1 MRHLTLLQKGVSH
14 EKINPCNKNG
24 SPTKAAKNR
33 RHKPCITNGYIH
45 YPSVLLLVNSSTT
58 AQPPNAKVIELPTS
72 IAEKLPSETLTI
84 MVSKNTIIV
93 NGRAIV
99 DSQTAMR
106 SAGDSIPALQ
116 KELLYQAA
124 KSPAVV
130 NELGIAER
138 EVTIMGDKSIPYKL
152 LRKIMMTC
160 SSAEFSKISLAVL
173 KRPED
178 KTT

>member
-1 MRHLTLLQKGVSH
+1 MKKSTRAIRMERRQKRQSSAGINLVSLM
-14 EKINPCNKNG
+14 
-24 SPTKAAKNR
+24 
-33 RHKPCITNGYIH
+33 YIFTIL
-45 YPSVLLLVNSSTT
+45 VFFLLVNSSTT

-72 IAEKLPSETLTI
+72 LAEKLPKETLTI
-84 MVSKNTIIV
+84 MVSKDTIIV

-99 DSQTAMR
+99 DAQTAMS

-124 KSPAVV
+124 KSPAAV

-138 EVTIMGDKSIPYKL
+138 DVTIMGDKTIPYKL

-178 KTT
+178 KAT

>member
-1 MRHLTLLQKGVSH
+1 MKKSTRAIRMERRQKRQSNAGINLVSLMD
-14 EKINPCNKNG
+14 IF
-24 SPTKAAKNR
+24 T
-33 RHKPCITNGYIH
+33 IL
-45 YPSVLLLVNSSTT
+45 VFFLLVNSSTT

-72 IAEKLPSETLTI
+72 IAEKLPKETLTI

-99 DSQTAMR
+99 DAQAAM
-106 SAGDSIPALQ
+106 SAAGDSIPALQ

-138 EVTIMGDKSIPYKL
+138 DVTIMGDKSIPYKL

-178 KTT
+178 KAT

>member
-1 MRHLTLLQKGVSH
+1 MKKSTRAIRMERRQKRQKTVGINLVSLMD
-14 EKINPCNKNG
+14 IF
-24 SPTKAAKNR
+24 T
-33 RHKPCITNGYIH
+33 IL
-45 YPSVLLLVNSSTT
+45 VFFLLVNSSTT

-72 IAEKLPSETLTI
+72 IAEKLPKETLTI

-106 SAGDSIPALQ
+106 AAGDSIPALQ

-178 KTT
+178 KAT

>member
-1 MRHLTLLQKGVSH
+1 MKKSTRAIRMDRRQRRQKVVGINLVSLMD
-14 EKINPCNKNG
+14 IF
-24 SPTKAAKNR
+24 T
-33 RHKPCITNGYIH
+33 IL
-45 YPSVLLLVNSSTT
+45 VFFLLVNSSTT

-93 NGRAIV
+93 NGRAII
-99 DSQTAMR
+99 DSQAAMR

-116 KELLYQAA
+116 KELLYQAT
-124 KSPAVV
+124 KSPAAV

-178 KTT
+178 KAT

>member
-1 MRHLTLLQKGVSH
+1 MKKSARAIRMERRQKRQSSAGINLVSLMD
-14 EKINPCNKNG
+14 IF
-24 SPTKAAKNR
+24 T
-33 RHKPCITNGYIH
+33 IL
-45 YPSVLLLVNSSTT
+45 VFFLLVNSSTT

-72 IAEKLPSETLTI
+72 LAEKLPKETLTI
-84 MVSKNTIIV
+84 MVSKNNIIV

-99 DSQTAMR
+99 EASVALR
-106 SAGDSIPALQ
+106 SAGDTIPALQ
-116 KELLYQAA
+116 QELLYQAT
-124 KSPAVV
+124 KSPAAV

-138 EVTIMGDKSIPYKL
+138 DVTIMGDKTIPYKL

-178 KTT
+178 KAS

>member
-1 MRHLTLLQKGVSH
+1 MKKSTRAIRMERRQKRQTSAGINLVSLMD
-14 EKINPCNKNG
+14 IF
-24 SPTKAAKNR
+24 T
-33 RHKPCITNGYIH
+33 IL
-45 YPSVLLLVNSSTT
+45 VFFLLVNSSTT

-72 IAEKLPSETLTI
+72 IAEKLPKETLTI

-99 DSQTAMR
+99 DAQTAML

-116 KELLYQAA
+116 KELLYQAS

-138 EVTIMGDKSIPYKL
+138 DVTIMGDKTIPYKL

-178 KTT
+178 KAT

>member
-1 MRHLTLLQKGVSH
+1 MKKSTSDIRMEPSQTRQTSAGINLVSR
-14 EKINPCNKNG
+14 IDIFTILVC
-24 SPTKAAKNR
+24 
-33 RHKPCITNGYIH
+33 
-45 YPSVLLLVNSSTT
+45 LLLGNSSTT

-72 IAEKLPSETLTI
+72 IAEKLPKETLTI

-99 DSQTAMR
+99 DAQTAML

-116 KELLYQAA
+116 KELLYQAS

-138 EVTIMGDKSIPYKL
+138 DVTIMGYKTIPYKL

-178 KTT
+178 KAT

>member
-1 MRHLTLLQKGVSH
+1 MKKSTRAIRMDRRQRRQKDVGINLVSLMD
-14 EKINPCNKNG
+14 IF
-24 SPTKAAKNR
+24 T
-33 RHKPCITNGYIH
+33 IL
-45 YPSVLLLVNSSTT
+45 VFFLLVNSSNS

-72 IAEKLPSETLTI
+72 IAEKLPKETLTI

-124 KSPAVV
+124 RSPAVV

-160 SSAEFSKISLAVL
+160 SSAEYSKISLAVL

-178 KTT
+178 KAT

>member
-1 MRHLTLLQKGVSH
+1 MKKSTRAIRMDRRQKRQKTVGINLVSLMD
-14 EKINPCNKNG
+14 IF
-24 SPTKAAKNR
+24 T
-33 RHKPCITNGYIH
+33 IL
-45 YPSVLLLVNSSTT
+45 VFFLLVNSSTT

-178 KTT
+178 KAT

>member
-1 MRHLTLLQKGVSH
+1 MKKSTRAIRMDRRQKRQKTVGINLVSLMD
-14 EKINPCNKNG
+14 IF
-24 SPTKAAKNR
+24 T
-33 RHKPCITNGYIH
+33 IL
-45 YPSVLLLVNSSTT
+45 VFFLLVNSSTT

>member
-1 MRHLTLLQKGVSH
+1 MKKSTRAIRMERRQKRQSSAGINLVSLMD
-14 EKINPCNKNG
+14 IF
-24 SPTKAAKNR
+24 T
-33 RHKPCITNGYIH
+33 IL
-45 YPSVLLLVNSSTT
+45 VFFLLVNSSTT

-72 IAEKLPSETLTI
+72 IAEKLPKETLTI
-84 MVSKNTIIV
+84 MVSKDTIIV
-93 NGRAIV
+93 NGRAII

-106 SAGDSIPALQ
+106 AAGDSIPALQ
-116 KELLYQAA
+116 KELLYQAT

-138 EVTIMGDKSIPYKL
+138 DVTIMGDKTIPYKL

-160 SSAEFSKISLAVL
+160 SSAEFSKISLAVI

-178 KTT
+178 KAT